1 MISPRLNFSLI
12 KPKFCELAPA
22 IDKQAHLRQRRA
34 DIIRLVSVHAGA
46 SASVPAW
53 KVDSRSFFTPH
64 GFNHLCSCGARRFW
78 NRPLLQDS
86 TWTRPGAPEHSCR
99 LIKFHHLFS
108 FFPLFSDKKK
118 KSILIQ
124 PRAKQT
130 GYTGTE
136 GS

>member
-22 IDKQAHLRQRRA
+22 IDKQAHLRQRRT
-34 DIIRLVSVHAGA
+34 DIIRRVSVHAGA
-46 SASVPAW
+46 SASVPAR

-64 GFNHLCSCGARRFW
+64 GFNHLFSCGAHRFW
-78 NRPLLQDS
+78 NKPLLQDS
-86 TWTRPGAPEHSCR
+86 TWTRPGAREHSCR

-108 FFPLFSDKKK
+108 FLLYSLTKKA

-124 PRAKQT
+124 TRAKQT
-130 GYTGTE
+130 E